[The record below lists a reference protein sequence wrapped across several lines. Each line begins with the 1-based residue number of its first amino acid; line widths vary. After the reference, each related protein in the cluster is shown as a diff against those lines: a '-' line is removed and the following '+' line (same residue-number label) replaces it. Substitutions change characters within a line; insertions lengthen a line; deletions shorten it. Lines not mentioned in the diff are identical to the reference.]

1 MTATVHASAEDL
13 DEQLEVTGGVDT
25 HLDSHVAAVLDHRG
39 VELATKAFPTDRAG
53 HQALLAWMTSFG
65 TVAVIGVEGTGSY
78 GAGLARFIAAEG
90 VALVEVNR
98 SNRQLRR
105 RHGKSDPLDAVAAAR
120 AAQSGTATG
129 HAKGRDGTVEAIRVL
144 RVTRRSARM
153 DRVRAINQ
161 LKGLVATAPDELREP
176 LRPLGRRQLV
186 ATCKAFRPGEDL
198 SPVAATKYAL
208 RLLAQR
214 VTRLETELEDLDE
227 QLQALVEAA
236 ASALLAEHAVGT
248 DTAGALLVAAGD
260 NPKRLRSEAA
270 FAQLCGVVAPAGVL
284 GEGGAAPIEPGRGPP
299 SQRRPLAHRA
309 HPAPHPPAH
318 PRVRATADRRGPLQ
332 GGDHALP
339 EALRRPRAL
348 PAHSRRGHRSWSG
361 RQLKR
366 SSPNNSP
373 SAGHSP
379 PVTKNRA
386 T

>member
-1 MTATVHASAEDL
+1 VHASAEDL

-25 HLDSHVAAVLDHRG
+25 HLDCHVAAVLDHRG

-78 GAGLARFIAAEG
+78 GAGLARFLAAEG

-144 RVTRRSARM
+144 RVARRSART

-176 LRPLGRRQLV
+176 LRRLGRRQLV

-270 FAQLCGVVAPAGVL
+270 FAQLCGVAPLPASSGRVVRHRLNRGGDRQANAALWRIVL
-284 GEGGAAPIEPGRGPP
+284 IRLRTHQPTREYV
-299 SQRRPLAHRA
+299 QRR
-309 HPAPHPPAH
+309 
-318 PRVRATADRRGPLQ
+318 TAEGLSKAEIMRC
-332 GGDHALP
+332 
-339 EALRRPRAL
+339 
-348 PAHSRRGHRSWSG
+348 
-361 RQLKR
+361 LKR
-366 SSPNNSP
+366 YVARELFPLIRDALTG
-373 SAGHSP
+373 AGQVVS
-379 PVTKNRA
+379 
-386 T
+386 